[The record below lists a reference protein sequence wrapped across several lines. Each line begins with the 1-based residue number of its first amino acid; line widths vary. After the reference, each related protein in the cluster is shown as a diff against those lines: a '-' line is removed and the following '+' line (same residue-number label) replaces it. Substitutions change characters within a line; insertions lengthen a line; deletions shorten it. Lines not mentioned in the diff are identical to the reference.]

1 MKKIFNPY
9 HVINKQIMYCH
20 QQPTVAK
27 PTNGVKVEPPK
38 RPLGPLP
45 RPPPAPPIN
54 NNGATNGTDQKAATK
69 IEGSNAALHSLTK
82 VSLPDISVL
91 QVEKKDNNSPPV
103 TKIIIYKS
111 KDGTKKPTAKL
122 IIEKVW
128 LLCSFI

>member
-1 MKKIFNPY
+1 M
-9 HVINKQIMYCH
+9 
-20 QQPTVAK
+20 
-27 PTNGVKVEPPK
+27 TNGTRVEPPK

-54 NNGATNGTDQKAATK
+54 GNSNGTDSKAAATK
-69 IEGSNAALHSLTK
+69 IEGSDAALKNLSK

-91 QVEKKDNNSPPV
+91 QVEKKEGDTSAPV

-122 IIEKVW
+122 IIEKQVW
-128 LLCSFI
+128 QYLNLFQ